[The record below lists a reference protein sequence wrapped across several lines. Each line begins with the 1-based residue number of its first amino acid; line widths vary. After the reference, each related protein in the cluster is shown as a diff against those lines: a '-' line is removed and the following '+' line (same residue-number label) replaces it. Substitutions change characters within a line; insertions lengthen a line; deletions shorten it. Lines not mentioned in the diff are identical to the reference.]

1 MSRTG
6 KRPVVIPEKVKVS
19 ISGGQ
24 LFAEG
29 PLGKEKVALNP
40 GAKVE
45 VKDGKILVTRPGD
58 TPADRCVQGTVRSLV
73 ANVVHGV
80 SKGYSRDLE
89 INGVGYRAE
98 VKGPVLSM
106 TLGFSHPVEYTIP
119 AGIKVA
125 VEKQT
130 KLTISGSSKYMVGQV
145 SAYIRGFKPPEPY
158 KGKGIKYS
166 DERIIR
172 KVGKAAG
179 AGAGG
184 AAAGAGGK

>member
-1 MSRTG
+1 M
-6 KRPVVIPEKVKVS
+6 IPDKVKVNVTGS
-19 ISGGQ
+19 V
-24 LFAEG
+24 LLADG
-29 PLGKEKVALNP
+29 PLGKERVVLNP

-45 VKDGKILVTRPGD
+45 VKDGKVLVTRPGD
-58 TPADRCVQGTVRSLV
+58 TTADRCVQGTVRSLV
-73 ANVVHGV
+73 ANAVHGV
-80 SKGYSRDLE
+80 SKGYSCDLE

-98 VKGPVLSM
+98 VKGPMLSL

-119 AGIKVA
+119 AGIKIM

-130 KLTISGSSKYMVGQV
+130 KLTISGSNKYMVGQV
-145 SAYIRGFKPPEPY
+145 SAHIRGFKPPEPY
-158 KGKGIKYS
+158 KGKGIKYG

-184 AAAGAGGK
+184 AAAGGK